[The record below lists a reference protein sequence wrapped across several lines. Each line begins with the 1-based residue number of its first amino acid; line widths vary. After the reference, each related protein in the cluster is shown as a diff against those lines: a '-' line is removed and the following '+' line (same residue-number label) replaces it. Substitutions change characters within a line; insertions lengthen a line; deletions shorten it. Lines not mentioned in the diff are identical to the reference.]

1 MEEVH
6 RDVSLTFANA
16 KLFNPPATDV
26 HVMATTLEEFWAP
39 RWEAIKLKVRE
50 VDEGMAIEKE
60 AAERKSEE
68 MAARREL
75 GEEEMRCAGLMADL
89 DRLRRQL
96 EDLKRQSARRAKP
109 MDARESEALMHAMKT
124 LPRGFRERARS
135 VVAETEGGHKGPVDA
150 ETEQRWGEVL
160 EDLDVFGALARRR
173 LARFAKTRKRNQEAV
188 MKKWRAPDQTS
199 RAEFTFRRGVRVF
212 GKKSAAEGGGEPSGI
227 STRRKRRRATTPRRR
242 RRSSS
247 SRCRSS
253 RPRRPPTSASEREDP
268 LPAGARRRRRR
279 VGRRRRE
286 RPEAVLFDAAEAEKR
301 RRNERTV
308 DREGCARG
316 RGGGANLRTSERAG
330 GTRGG
335 RGGGGGGRAS
345 GGVNR
350 SCWSCEN
357 SGPHTPVR

>member
-1 MEEVH
+1 
-6 RDVSLTFANA
+6 
-16 KLFNPPATDV
+16 TDV

-39 RWEAIKLKVRE
+39 RWEAIKLRVRE

-109 MDARESEALMHAMKT
+109 MDAKESEALMHAMKT

-135 VVAETEGGHKGPVDA
+135 VVAETEGGHKVPVDA

-188 MKKWRAPDQTS
+188 MKKWRAPDLDVEGE
-199 RAEFTFRRGVRVF
+199 EFTFPPEAFEDTPR
-212 GKKSAAEGGGEPSGI
+212 KKSAAEGGG
-227 STRRKRRRATTPRRR
+227 A
-242 RRSSS
+242 
-247 SRCRSS
+247 
-253 RPRRPPTSASEREDP
+253 ERESPGETKKTEGD
-268 LPAGARRRRRR
+268 
-279 VGRRRRE
+279 
-286 RPEAVLFDAAEAEKR
+286 DALA
-301 RRNERTV
+301 
-308 DREGCARG
+308 
-316 RGGGANLRTSERAG
+316 
-330 GTRGG
+330 
-335 RGGGGGGRAS
+335 
-345 GGVNR
+345 
-350 SCWSCEN
+350 
-357 SGPHTPVR
+357 